1 MAPSPTP
8 LVIASGNAGKIREFA
23 ALLAELPLEIRSQ
36 PEGLEVEETG
46 STFAENARL
55 KATAVALASG
65 CWALADDSGL
75 AVAALAGAPGVH
87 SARYATSDP
96 ERIARLLRELEA
108 ATSTS
113 VGAAATSA
121 FTFSTAATT
130 AAPETT
136 AITTVPAAIPPLAS
150 LSTAAG
156 MGERPWDPSK
166 AGELDRVTADQPPAD
181 PPVAAPI
188 IPDRSA
194 CFTAALAVAD
204 PSGVIRLEVEGH
216 CPGVIL
222 EAPRGAGGFGYDPV
236 FLVPELGQT
245 FAEMDKATKGRIGHR
260 GRAFA
265 LLEPGLRQLLT

>member
-1 MAPSPTP
+1 MARSPTP

-23 ALLAELPLEIRSQ
+23 ALLADLPLEIRAQ

-46 STFAENARL
+46 ATFAENARL

-75 AVAALAGAPGVH
+75 AVAALGGEPGVH
-87 SARYATSDP
+87 SARYAASDA

-108 ATSTS
+108 VRAGLGKAA
-113 VGAAATSA
+113 VAGARVRDPFPPGDDPLT
-121 FTFSTAATT
+121 TT
-130 AAPETT
+130 ASVIA
-136 AITTVPAAIPPLAS
+136 
-150 LSTAAG
+150 
-156 MGERPWDPSK
+156 
-166 AGELDRVTADQPPAD
+166 
-181 PPVAAPI
+181 
-188 IPDRSA
+188 DRSA
-194 CFTAALAVAD
+194 RFTAALALAD
-204 PSGVIRLEVEGH
+204 PSGAIRLEVEGH

-245 FAEMDKATKGRIGHR
+245 FAEMDKATKGLIGHR

-265 LLEPGLRQLLT
+265 LLEPGLRQLLA